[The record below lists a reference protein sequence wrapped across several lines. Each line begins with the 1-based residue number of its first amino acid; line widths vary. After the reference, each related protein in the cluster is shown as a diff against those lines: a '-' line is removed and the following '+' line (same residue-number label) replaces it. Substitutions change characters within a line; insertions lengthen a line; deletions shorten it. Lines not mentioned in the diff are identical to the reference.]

1 MCLGML
7 YDICRSHK
15 EIIQEF
21 KTENNMKK
29 YRIYYKSFLVKSRF
43 DVRASSMKEAANIAE
58 QFRLGYE
65 EKAGLKCE
73 IYDIKLME

>member
-1 MCLGML
+1 
-7 YDICRSHK
+7 
-15 EIIQEF
+15 
-21 KTENNMKK
+21 MKK